1 MVDRPCRFS
10 VEGPIVQSIR
20 KLEWKRGQV
29 APKKDSHGRWQEAA
43 VGLWETPESTW
54 PVKWVGE

>member
-1 MVDRPCRFS
+1 M
-10 VEGPIVQSIR
+10 QSIR
-20 KLEWKRGQV
+20 KLERKWGQV